1 MTRPNLAAGAVA
13 ALALTAG
20 QMNGAQAQEF
30 PTKPIRLI
38 VPFSP
43 GGGTDLL
50 SRLLAQKMY
59 ETWGH
64 PLVVDFRVGANGD
77 IGTEIVA
84 KAPADGYT
92 LLFHTGSFSI
102 NPLLRAKP
110 RYDSQKDF
118 APISL
123 TATAPQLLV
132 AHPSV
137 PAGSVKELVALSK
150 STKLSYATPGIG
162 SVGHL
167 SGELLTMASGIA
179 MVHVPYKGSGTAVS
193 DLLGGHVQLMFAAPG
208 SMIAH
213 VKSGKLK
220 ALAITSEQRITGLE
234 EVPTFAE
241 AGYPPVVAVNW
252 FGVLATAGT
261 PENVV
266 RKINQEIVRIIAL
279 PEVRERIISSGYAP
293 VSSTPQEFARFL
305 SAEHV
310 KWQKVIK
317 AAGVRLE

>member
-1 MTRPNLAAGAVA
+1 MQIVLLEPRAQRAVELDPGFLVDVVLLLLSVA
-13 ALALTAG
+13 MLLLRSRHLRG
-20 QMNGAQAQEF
+20 ICGCVE
-30 PTKPIRLI
+30 R
-38 VPFSP
+38 
-43 GGGTDLL
+43 GGGGPAHQQRAEVVVGVGGGGC
-50 SRLLAQKMY
+50 SSCQK
-59 ETWGH
+59 
-64 PLVVDFRVGANGD
+64 L
-77 IGTEIVA
+77 
-84 KAPADGYT
+84 
-92 LLFHTGSFSI
+92 
-102 NPLLRAKP
+102 
-110 RYDSQKDF
+110 
-118 APISL
+118 
-123 TATAPQLLV
+123 LLV
-132 AHPSV
+132 FIVEQRKA
-137 PAGSVKELVALSK
+137 VALSK

-167 SGELLTMASGIA
+167 SGELLTIASGVA

-220 ALAITSEQRITGLE
+220 ALAITSEQRISGLE
-234 EVPTFAE
+234 EVPTFGE

-279 PEVRERIISSGYAP
+279 PDVRERIISSGYAP

>member
-1 MTRPNLAAGAVA
+1 MIRRYLVA
-13 ALALTAG
+13 TTISVLTLTVSSMDGALA
-20 QMNGAQAQEF
+20 QDY

-43 GGGTDLL
+43 GGGTELI
-50 SRLLAQKMY
+50 SRLLSQKMF
-59 ETWGH
+59 ETWRR
-64 PLVVDFRVGANGD
+64 PVVVDFRAGANGD
-77 IGTEIVA
+77 IGTEIAA
-84 KAPADGYT
+84 KVPADGYT

-118 APISL
+118 VPISL

-132 AHPSV
+132 AHSSLPV
-137 PAGSVKELVALSK
+137 NSVKELVAVSK
-150 STKLSYATPGIG
+150 STKISYATPGIG

-167 SGELLTMASGIA
+167 SGELLTIASGVQ
-179 MVHVPYKGSGTAVS
+179 MVHVPYKGSGAAVS
-193 DLLGGHVQLMFAAPG
+193 DLLGGHVQLMFAAPA

-213 VKSGKLK
+213 VKSGRLK
-220 ALAITSEQRITGLE
+220 ALAITSAQRITGLE

-252 FGVLATAGT
+252 FGVLSTAGT
-261 PENVV
+261 PENIV
-266 RKINQEIVRIIAL
+266 KKLNQEIVRIIAL
-279 PEVRERIISSGYAP
+279 PDVRERITNGGYAP
-293 VSSTPQEFARFL
+293 SSSTPQEFGQFL
-305 SAEHV
+305 RSEHV
-310 KWQKVIK
+310 KWQKVVK